1 MAIMQVSL
9 MEKAPDYRTLKYE
22 YSLPDFWKLK
32 FMLESRDKIK
42 QARQEDE
49 HERIR
54 QEQAGK

>member
-1 MAIMQVSL
+1 MIAQVSL
-9 MEKAPDYRTLKYE
+9 MERAPDYRTLKYE
-22 YSLPDFWKLK
+22 YSLRDFWKLK
-32 FMLESRDKIK
+32 FMLESRDKIQ

>member
-1 MAIMQVSL
+1 MQVSL
-9 MEKAPDYRTLKYE
+9 MERAPDYRTLKYE
-22 YSLPDFWKLK
+22 YSLRDFWKLK
-32 FMLESRDKIK
+32 FMLESRDKIQ

>member
-1 MAIMQVSL
+1 MMIAQVSL
-9 MEKAPDYRTLKYE
+9 MERAPDYRTLKYE
-22 YSLPDFWKLK
+22 YSLRDFWKLK
-32 FMLESRDKIK
+32 FMLESRDKIQ

>member
-42 QARQEDE
+42 QAKMEDDYE
-49 HERIR
+49 KIP
-54 QEQAGK
+54 QQ